1 MPGCGCWHDGR
12 MLSSLRRAVPALL
25 DVAPDAPEPSV
36 PRLATAFLPEWRTA
50 LLPGRLLLSAPS
62 LARAPR
68 GDGGPVV
75 DVPGWQAP
83 EATMAPLRG
92 YLRWLGHDARGWGRG
107 VNLGDPERNARAL
120 VGTVRAVHEETGR
133 RVALV
138 GWSLGGVVARE
149 VARQAPDAVR
159 RVVTYGTPVVGG
171 PTYTVGAASFGAA
184 EGRRVTAR
192 IRERERSDPDPG
204 ARSPR
209 STPGATPWSSWPAS
223 IDRWTP
229 DVRHVEVTSTHLGL
243 GIDPDVW
250 RVVADQLA
258 R

>member
-1 MPGCGCWHDGR
+1 
-12 MLSSLRRAVPALL
+12 MLSSLRRAVPAVL
-25 DVAPDAPEPSV
+25 DVAPDAPEPIV

-68 GDGGPVV
+68 GDGAPVV

-120 VGTVRAVHEETGR
+120 VETVRAVHEETGR

-192 IRERERSDPDPG
+192 IRERERTDPIRVPVTAIYTRRD
-204 ARSPR
+204 AVV
-209 STPGATPWSSWPAS
+209 SWPAC